1 MPRPLK
7 LYDLAPS
14 PNNVKVR
21 LALAFKKI
29 PYERIPVDPQD
40 REALI
45 KISGQPLAPVLVHGD
60 TVLFDSSAILRYLDA
75 NFRSGPR
82 LFSPEREGMK
92 RIEEWEMFS
101 RTQAAEP
108 VRMVFSQ
115 LRAEPRD
122 EASLR
127 RANELIN
134 KAALRVEEALAKTP
148 YLMGDA
154 PNAADF
160 SLAPLLH
167 LGALPA
173 DAEVK
178 SPFLALFRKSLD
190 LKGAPRTGEWIA
202 RVMALDR

>member
-1 MPRPLK
+1 MPSPLK
-7 LYDLAPS
+7 LYDLAAS

-29 PYERIPVDPQD
+29 PYERVAVDPQD
-40 REALI
+40 RQMLI
-45 KISGQPLAPVLVHGD
+45 QVSGQPLAPVLVHGD

-82 LFSPEREGMK
+82 LFSPERERMK
-92 RIEEWEMFS
+92 QIEDWEMFS
-101 RTQAAEP
+101 RTQASEP
-108 VRMVFSQ
+108 VGLVFRQ
-115 LRAEPRD
+115 LRADPRD

-127 RANELIN
+127 RANDLIN
-134 KAALRVEEALAKTP
+134 KAAARVEEALAKTP

-160 SLAPLLH
+160 SVAPFLNLA
-167 LGALPA
+167 ALS
-173 DAEVK
+173 AEAETK
-178 SPFLALFRKSLD
+178 APFLALFRKSLD
-190 LKGAPRTGEWIA
+190 LKGAPRTRDWIA